1 MLLLRLASGFNLS
14 DDDHRAP
21 CVEPATAGDRPVQAA
36 PRARITR
43 AMHHAAETEARV
55 GTSGLQL
62 AS

>member
-36 PRARITR
+36 PRAR